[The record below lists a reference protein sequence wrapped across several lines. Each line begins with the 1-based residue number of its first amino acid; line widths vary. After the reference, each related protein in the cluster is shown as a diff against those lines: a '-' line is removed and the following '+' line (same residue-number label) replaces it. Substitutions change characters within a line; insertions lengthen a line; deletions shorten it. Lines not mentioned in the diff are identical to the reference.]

1 MKIKTGT
8 ASLCVRFYI
17 SFSTLD
23 RYKNTTKK
31 KKNYSVCHDAW
42 VEIAFLA
49 RKQEQKGADLPDPD
63 NKDPELI
70 TFLQRFDKLIRNLV
84 FTKRL

>member
-1 MKIKTGT
+1 M
-8 ASLCVRFYI
+8 
-17 SFSTLD
+17 
-23 RYKNTTKK
+23 
-31 KKNYSVCHDAW
+31 
-42 VEIAFLA
+42 EIAFLA